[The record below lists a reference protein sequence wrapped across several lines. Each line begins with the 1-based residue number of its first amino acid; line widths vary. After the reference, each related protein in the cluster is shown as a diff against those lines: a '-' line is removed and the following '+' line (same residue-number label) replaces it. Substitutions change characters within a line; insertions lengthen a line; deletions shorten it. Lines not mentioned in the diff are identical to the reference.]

1 MLAPAAAACRSPQ
14 LSAAGPPRHSAR
26 YLRQAATW
34 AAPRRRSL
42 PKCRCRRE
50 EEPAG
55 DGGRTGGLAE
65 QPSPPSPSSS
75 SSSSS
80 TQPRAPSSAAAAAE
94 GRGGGNGGT
103 RAAAR
108 PVPKWLTD
116 PHLYLPRR
124 ESLGERVLG
133 ALINTTAA
141 PLGSYVAEPQTAL
154 HRLDPRVKQVRSP
167 SGSAVGPRKIGRD
180 AHVKGGRREKKVWLL
195 ALVVLPAR
203 AGLGVRAGL
212 VALLAGLTAAAL
224 PRDLWQVI
232 SPPAALPSD
241 VVLSLSTV
249 CDDQLSRMAILCCYL
264 FALVALGSDGV
275 APLVQA
281 RCPPPAADGLPALP
295 PALGGGGGYKYV
307 LLAAGPLHVTRRG
320 VALAGSSACLT
331 FTVRPL
337 PPAQPALQSAA
348 LCLTTTPPEQLVA
361 SLAWFAA
368 PLRAAGAPVGEAVLT
383 LLLSLRFVGLV
394 FDEARSLAL
403 GVAARGIAWR
413 RLKLMGTLDGALP
426 ICQHLSRIKSKYVIG
441 YRQLTVK
448 LGIVL
453 CAVFFLLFRRLFQ
466 NLFAHSDNI
475 SQAMLARG
483 YGGDAERH
491 RVHFLSR
498 LGGLQPSDWAALAA
512 LAILVVLVA
521 SSDGPAL
528 AFR

>member
-1 MLAPAAAACRSPQ
+1 MQAPAAAACRSLQ
-14 LSAAGPPRHSAR
+14 LSAAAPPLQSAR

-42 PKCRCRRE
+42 PNCRCRRE
-50 EEPAG
+50 EEAAG

-65 QPSPPSPSSS
+65 QPSPPSPASSS
-75 SSSSS
+75 SLSSF

-94 GRGGGNGGT
+94 GGGGGGGNGGT

-154 HRLDPRVKQVRSP
+154 HRLDPRVKQV
-167 SGSAVGPRKIGRD
+167 
-180 AHVKGGRREKKVWLL
+180 WLL

-212 VALLAGLTAAAL
+212 VALLAGLTATAL
-224 PRDLWQVI
+224 PRDLWQ
-232 SPPAALPSD
+232 
-241 VVLSLSTV
+241 
-249 CDDQLSRMAILCCYL
+249 DQLSRMAILCCYL

-281 RCPPPAADGLPALP
+281 RCPLPAADGLPALP

-331 FTVRPL
+331 FM
-337 PPAQPALQSAA
+337 ALQSAA

-426 ICQHLSRIKSKYVIG
+426 SCPRLPRRNTNTLSAQTADHQVG
-441 YRQLTVK
+441 V
-448 LGIVL
+448 VL
-453 CAVFFLLFRRLFQ
+453 RAVFFLLFRRLFQ

-498 LGGLQPSDWAALAA
+498 LGGLQPSDWAALVA
-512 LAILVVLVA
+512 LAVLVA
-521 SSDGPAL
+521 LVAGSDGPAL